1 MEKVTC
7 LKNTL
12 FYINQ
17 AHLTIQKGENILYA
31 DHFNLGQIIL
41 AANVATHVENCKCQ
55 NNEVKLMRPLY
66 DTSFKG
72 LDEMIGLLSV
82 R

>member
-1 MEKVTC
+1 MEKVTSP
-7 LKNTL
+7 KNTL
-12 FYINQ
+12 FYVNQ
-17 AHLTIQKGENILYA
+17 AYLVIQKGENILCA

-41 AANVATHVENCKCQ
+41 AANVATHVENCKCW
-55 NNEVKLMRPLY
+55 NEIKVMRRLY

-72 LDEMIGLLSV
+72 LDETINLLSV